1 MHWSVAVLIV
11 VGCLVGWKLTSK
23 EMHDP
28 KNSKYSALDHYGL
41 WITTVGLA
49 IVGLVFLIFA

>member
-1 MHWSVAVLIV
+1 MDWTVAVLIV
-11 VGCLVGWKLTSK
+11 VGCLVAWKLTSK

-28 KNSKYSALDHYGL
+28 SNQKYSAIDHYGW

-49 IVGLVFLIFA
+49 IVGLALLLFA